1 MTATTG
7 DFVAPGS
14 CSDEDEDEETTGPP
28 SFARQLGY
36 EEGDDVLVDKHLY
49 IRAGLPG
56 MVDGLIGE
64 NEKKKLLPDALR
76 CNV

>member
-36 EEGDDVLVDKHLY
+36 EEGDDVLVC
-49 IRAGLPG
+49 
-56 MVDGLIGE
+56 
-64 NEKKKLLPDALR
+64 ALHPR
-76 CNV
+76 PHPHAHALAHSLDH